1 MGRIDDG
8 VQLGNLIGDALEWS
22 FPISHAVQ
30 DTSKGPHITFR
41 ADLWG
46 EINKNK
52 KSEKVFHYCTAVTKD
67 CLDCLIDLV
76 RVPLSVLFLAGMKCL

>member
-30 DTSKGPHITFR
+30 DTSKGPHVTFG
-41 ADLWG
+41 ADLKG
-46 EINKNK
+46 ESK
-52 KSEKVFHYCTAVTKD
+52 KQKKGFS
-67 CLDCLIDLV
+67 
-76 RVPLSVLFLAGMKCL
+76 PLYSNQK